1 MSKGMHTVLGPEA
14 RFEGSLD
21 FEGDVRIDGYFRGDI
36 VSRDRLIVGEGA
48 RIEGTVRVGTLILNG
63 TIEGVV
69 IASQGAE
76 LESPGRLVG
85 ELHTPSLQVA
95 RGVVLDGTVHMM
107 DGGVEL
113 AVVPEEP
120 VEAQSP
126 LISG

>member
-1 MSKGMHTVLGPEA
+1 MNKGMHTVLGPEA

-21 FEGDVRIDGYFRGDI
+21 FEGDVRIDGFFRGDI
-36 VSRDRLIVGEGA
+36 VSRDRLVVGEGA

-85 ELHTPSLQVA
+85 HLQTPYLLVDS
-95 RGVVLDGTVHMM
+95 VVILDGSVLMA
-107 DGGVEL
+107 DVGVEL
-113 AVVPEEP
+113 VVPEEP
-120 VEAQSP
+120 MDAQSP
-126 LISG
+126 LING